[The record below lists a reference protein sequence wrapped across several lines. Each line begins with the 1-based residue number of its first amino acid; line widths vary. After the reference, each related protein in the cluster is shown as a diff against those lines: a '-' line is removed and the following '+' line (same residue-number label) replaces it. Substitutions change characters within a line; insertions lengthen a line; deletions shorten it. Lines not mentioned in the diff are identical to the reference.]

1 MTSSPDPT
9 PIDLSDLRAADPVRM
24 ADLPRS
30 SDPGAVALLHRV
42 SATSSPSPTQARR
55 GLRNRFVPLGAVA
68 AAFLVVMVGFTVFS
82 PSNTETALATVK
94 TAAQEV
100 AAANSGRAT
109 TTFEIDGVSN
119 GVSDRAA
126 GMTVLTYNGD
136 NFAVTLDL
144 DDLPQELKNQGSG
157 MGDLLSEVETRFID
171 GVIYGR
177 GGPVDD
183 WIAVELP
190 SVFVDQ
196 IRETA
201 DPRSV
206 LETVQTLVET
216 EEVGTTTIDGVDVT
230 HYQSIVDLD
239 EKSLAESG
247 WLAGVDSQI
256 DVDTEGT
263 LTVDLFVSDASQL
276 IRLDV
281 FGTLATTEATDSMAA
296 TFSVS
301 TLFTDLNAVDPIT
314 APEGVVPSPFLPG
327 ELSEGLGN

>member
-1 MTSSPDPT
+1 MTSSPDPSSV
-9 PIDLSDLRAADPVRM
+9 DLSDLRAADPVRM
-24 ADLPRS
+24 ADLPRA
-30 SDPGAVALLHRV
+30 SDPDAVALLQRV
-42 SATSSPSPTQARR
+42 SAISSPTPAQARR

-68 AAFLVVMVGFTVFS
+68 AAFLVVVVGFTVFS

-100 AAANSGRAT
+100 AAADSGRAT
-109 TTFEIDGVSN
+109 TGFEVDGVSN

-126 GMTVLTYNGD
+126 GTAVLTFNGN

-144 DDLPQELKNQGSG
+144 DDLPQELKDQSDG
-157 MGDLLSEVETRFID
+157 MGDLLSEVETRFVD

-190 SVFVDQ
+190 SVFIDQ

-216 EEVGTTTIDGVDVT
+216 EEVGATTIEGVEVT

-256 DVDTEGT
+256 DVDTDGT
-263 LTVDLFVSDASQL
+263 LTVDLFVTGAGQL
-276 IRLDV
+276 IKIDV
-281 FGTLATTEATDSMAA
+281 FGTLAATEATDSMTA
-296 TFSVS
+296 TFSIS
-301 TLFTDLNAVDPIT
+301 TLFTDLNAVAPIT
-314 APEGVVPSPFLPG
+314 APEGVVPTPFLAG
-327 ELSEGLGN
+327 ELFEEPGS

>member
-1 MTSSPDPT
+1 MTSPDPT
-9 PIDLSDLRAADPVRM
+9 SIDLRDLRAADPVRM

-30 SDPGAVALLHRV
+30 TDPSAVALLQRV
-42 SATSSPSPTQARR
+42 SATSPLTPTHARR
-55 GLRNRFVPLGAVA
+55 GLRNRVVPLGAVA

-82 PSNTETALATVK
+82 PSNTETALANVK

-100 AAANSGRAT
+100 AAADSGRAT

-126 GMTVLTYNGD
+126 GTAVLTYNSD

-144 DDLPQELKNQGSG
+144 DDLPQQFKNNDAG
-157 MGDLLSEVETRFID
+157 MGDLLSEVETRFVD

-177 GGPVDD
+177 GGPIED

-190 SVFVDQ
+190 SIFIDQ

-230 HYQSIVDLD
+230 QYQSVVNLD

-247 WLAGVDSQI
+247 WLAGIDSQI
-256 DVDTEGT
+256 DVDTDGT
-263 LTVDLFVSDASQL
+263 LTVDLFVTDAGQL
-276 IRLDV
+276 MRLDV
-281 FGTLATTEATDSMAA
+281 FGTLAATEATDSMAA
-296 TFSVS
+296 TFSIS
-301 TLFTDLNAVDPIT
+301 TLFTDLNAIDPIT
-314 APEGVVPSPFLPG
+314 APEGVVPSPFLSE
-327 ELSEGLGN
+327 ELGS